1 MVIDMKCHCCSTEN
15 TLRRAIRNFK
25 GSRIAIY
32 DIDYVI
38 EIDRRIANITE
49 EKKLNKNG
57 KRIVPTYEVIP
68 ALRLARDLN
77 LEYTVLFSDKDND
90 YYELYKLDSIYNCKK
105 YVDLKLHGELLVA
118 GSLIDLRNCYFK
130 RYFKNYYRENLDELM
145 RIDLDVLASI
155 N

>member
-1 MVIDMKCHCCSTEN
+1 MKCHRCSLEN
-15 TLRRAIRNFK
+15 TLRDALGAFRASK
-25 GSRIAIY
+25 IAIY

-38 EIDRRIANITE
+38 EIDRRIVNITE
-49 EKKLNKNG
+49 EKKLSKSG
-57 KRIVPTYEVIP
+57 RRLVPTYEVVP

-77 LEYTVLFSDKDND
+77 LEYTVLFSDQDDD
-90 YYELYKLDSIYNCKK
+90 YYELYKLDSIYGCKK

-145 RIDLDVLASI
+145 RIDVDVLASI